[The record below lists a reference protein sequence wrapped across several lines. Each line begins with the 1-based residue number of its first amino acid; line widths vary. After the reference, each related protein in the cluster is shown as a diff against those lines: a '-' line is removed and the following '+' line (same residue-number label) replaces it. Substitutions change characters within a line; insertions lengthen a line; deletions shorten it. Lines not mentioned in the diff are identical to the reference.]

1 MYELFSD
8 EATTLKIW
16 DSDQTNFLG
25 NEPLLL
31 WQQFVGAEHPLN
43 TVSISDIVEQNS
55 AEIRTMILG
64 FIYDVGENINSG
76 TKSGLLIESE
86 FNYYWMTQFHSRPYT
101 QSAQL
106 NNLAKIF
113 ALIKIVEA
121 NRFQKIVF
129 ISTNKDLTQ
138 VIASIA
144 KANNLEFKVAS
155 KSGSAQS
162 KPIKTKFKNL
172 TPRPVLGLLA
182 LFQQIRSS
190 SHLRDKDLPPTSDSG
205 TIAFFDYW
213 YRFGTAVN
221 QTRKF

>member
-76 TKSGLLIESE
+76 AKSGLLIESE
-86 FNYYWMTQFHSRPYT
+86 FNYYWMTQFHRGD
-101 QSAQL
+101 
-106 NNLAKIF
+106 N
-113 ALIKIVEA
+113 
-121 NRFQKIVF
+121 
-129 ISTNKDLTQ
+129 
-138 VIASIA
+138 
-144 KANNLEFKVAS
+144 
-155 KSGSAQS
+155 
-162 KPIKTKFKNL
+162 
-172 TPRPVLGLLA
+172 
-182 LFQQIRSS
+182 
-190 SHLRDKDLPPTSDSG
+190 
-205 TIAFFDYW
+205 
-213 YRFGTAVN
+213 
-221 QTRKF
+221 